1 MIRKSLIIVMPIKSE
16 DEIDRAVDTIC
27 SVEHYISTDYQ
38 IVVLQGREGICDNLK
53 KLFPSIIVVRGSD
66 KGPFGHLYVS
76 LADAFRFILEQYK
89 FDALLRL
96 DTDALIIGYHPE
108 KDAISYFEEHPD
120 IGMLG
125 SYKKDCRGNIRDFGP
140 VRKILKE
147 EVGLIKRIT
156 RPELVKTLK
165 KLLEYATING
175 YELGEHCLGAAYF
188 VSYRCLL
195 AMQQESYLS
204 LDALKHSRLSDD
216 HIISLIVRTSGY
228 GIGDFS
234 TDNYPICIKWRGL
247 PYPPQQLI
255 AKRKKIIH
263 STKSYKNFN
272 ELETREYFRN
282 LRNSEIKNK
291 NEKEK

>member
-16 DEIDRAVDTIC
+16 NEIDRTVDTIY
-27 SVEHYISTDYQ
+27 SIEHYISTDYQ
-38 IVVLQGREGICDNLK
+38 IILLQGKDGICDNLK
-53 KLFPSIIVVRGSD
+53 KLFPNIIVVRGSN
-66 KGPFGHLYVS
+66 KGPFGHLYVD
-76 LADAFRFILEQYK
+76 LANAFRFILEQYK
-89 FDALLRL
+89 FDVLLRL
-96 DTDALIIGYHPE
+96 DTDAIIIGYHPE
-108 KDAISYFEEHPD
+108 KDAISYFEKNPD

-125 SYKKDCRGNIRDFGP
+125 SYKTDCNGNIRDFGP
-140 VRKILKE
+140 VRKILNE
-147 EVGLIKRIT
+147 EVGLFNKIF

-165 KLLEYATING
+165 KLLEHGTING

-195 AMQQESYLS
+195 AIQQENYLS
-204 LDALKHSRLSDD
+204 LDALKHSRLGDD

-247 PYPPQQLI
+247 PHPPQQLI
-255 AKRKKIIH
+255 AKGKKIAH

-272 ELETREYFRN
+272 ELEIREYFRN
-282 LRNSEIKNK
+282 VRNSEMKN
-291 NEKEK
+291 